1 MEEWWERHWRIL
13 GSALIIAAVTGLVLF
28 QVLRPQPAPI
38 ILRTATPLPSPEATL
53 TPRPFRVYVSGAV
66 LHPDVYTLIP
76 DSIVK
81 DALVAAGGPTEE
93 ADLDRINLALPVSDG
108 QHIYVP
114 RLGEES
120 LPVQPPSRLSEVGG
134 QVNLNT
140 ADVAVLE
147 TLPGIGPVLAQR
159 IVDYRQEHGT
169 FAQVEDLM
177 NVSGIGQR
185 TFDNLRDLI
194 TTD

>member
-1 MEEWWERHWRIL
+1 
-13 GSALIIAAVTGLVLF
+13 
-28 QVLRPQPAPI
+28 
-38 ILRTATPLPSPEATL
+38 
-53 TPRPFRVYVSGAV
+53 V